1 MTELTTEEKTIV
13 DIYYEQTDDEGAA
26 TITEEIAR
34 VIMVDQDD
42 NIIEEL
48 DSWATSVDE
57 TGEPVLDESG
67 VPVTVEE

>member
-26 TITEEIAR
+26 TITEAIAR

-57 TGEPVLDESG
+57 TGEPVLDKSG